1 MKKLVFCLLLSISFS
16 GYAQIQTPAPS
27 PFCKIEQKFG
37 LGLVTIEYSR
47 PSMKNRKVFGE
58 LVDFN
63 ALWRTGANKATK
75 ITFTDDVSIEGKSL
89 PKGSYALYSIPGE
102 LSWDLIFYSDWD
114 QSGTP
119 KNYDTSKEAARVQAI
134 PELLTTSY
142 ETFTIDI
149 NDIKNDEATLNI
161 KWENTGVSIKLK
173 TDVDSKVVK
182 SIEKVLAGP
191 SSDDFYLA
199 ARYYFDSGKDL
210 NTALGWIQ
218 KANTMDAKYWKLR
231 IESLILAKL
240 GRRTEAVEV
249 AQRSKALAAADGNE
263 DYVKM
268 NNESIAEWSRN

>member
-1 MKKLVFCLLLSISFS
+1 MKKLILLLFLSISLS
-16 GYAQIQTPAPS
+16 LSAQIQTPAPS
-27 PFCKIEQKFG
+27 TFCKIEQKFG
-37 LGLVTIEYSR
+37 LGTISIEYSR

-58 LVDFN
+58 LVDYN
-63 ALWRTGANKATK
+63 TLWRTGANKATK
-75 ITFTDDVSIEGKSL
+75 ITFTDDVMIEGKSL

-114 QSGTP
+114 QPGTP
-119 KNYDTSKEAARVQAI
+119 KNYDISKEAVRVQAV
-134 PELLTTSY
+134 PELLTTSI

-161 KWENTGVSIKLK
+161 KWENTGIAVKIK

-191 SSDDFYLA
+191 SSDDFFLA
-199 ARYYFDSGKDL
+199 ARYYFDTGKDL

-218 KANTMDAKYWKLR
+218 KANTMDPKYWKLR